1 MILAAAIGIVLLS
14 YLLSTLL
21 IRKINTIIDA
31 VHKIQE
37 GDFHVA
43 IPVNGEDEIDQ
54 LATDI
59 NYMSFKI
66 NELINRVYKARML
79 QKETELSALQAQ
91 INPHFLFNILD
102 TFKMIAII
110 HDLDDF
116 SDSIAA
122 LGNLMRYNISPAS
135 YHCTL
140 EHELQIIRDYINIQN
155 LLLNN
160 RVTLLLSVPD
170 NLLRFEIPNF
180 ILQPIIENSFVH
192 GFENKLSELIIKVT
206 IYRGDS
212 SIIIKIEDNGTGI
225 SAEQQQMLT
234 AAMKKSTETLEVE
247 PISLEPQEKESSRS
261 GKSIGILNVNLRL
274 FLLYGRHYSFT
285 FSSSDLGGAC
295 NTISLP
301 VSIPTKEQEENF
313 LNERSKL

>member
-1 MILAAAIGIVLLS
+1 
-14 YLLSTLL
+14 
-21 IRKINTIIDA
+21 
-31 VHKIQE
+31 
-37 GDFHVA
+37 
-43 IPVNGEDEIDQ
+43 
-54 LATDI
+54 
-59 NYMSFKI
+59 
-66 NELINRVYKARML
+66 
-79 QKETELSALQAQ
+79 
-91 INPHFLFNILD
+91 
-102 TFKMIAII
+102 
-110 HDLDDF
+110 
-116 SDSIAA
+116 
-122 LGNLMRYNISPAS
+122 MRYNISPAS

-225 SAEQQQMLT
+225 SGEQQQTLT

-247 PISLEPQEKESSRS
+247 PISLEPQERESSRS